1 MPKIVCFSGKS
12 NSGKTTLIC
21 KVALIL
27 REMDLRVN
35 IIKHDPK
42 NKAEFDTQGKEH
54 NKDSFKF
61 SQVAPRVAIISPQK
75 STILSSNQNNLHPQ
89 NLAIDS
95 VDCVSLRESKNTAF
109 KDTSEYECAEFQ
121 KIIGFFDDCDV
132 VLIEGLKHLP
142 YPRIVLFREEIDEA
156 YIPYANAFALSS
168 EIASDKHKM
177 TKLPNLPIFDIDT
190 PKQIA
195 EFITK
200 LT

>member
-1 MPKIVCFSGKS
+1 M
-12 NSGKTTLIC
+12 
-21 KVALIL
+21 
-27 REMDLRVN
+27 
-35 IIKHDPK
+35 
-42 NKAEFDTQGKEH
+42 
-54 NKDSFKF
+54 
-61 SQVAPRVAIISPQK
+61 AIISPQK
-75 STILSSNQNNLHPQ
+75 STILSSNQNNLNPQ

-95 VDCVSLRESKNTAF
+95 ANCVNLRESKNTAF